1 MYIFEDDIKE
11 FFFERLIAVG
21 LVPESAE
28 LDIIAEIVFDYLVEI
43 DILEPENIINEED
56 FEEF

>member
-11 FFFERLIAVG
+11 FFFERLIAAG
-21 LVPESAE
+21 FVPETTE
-28 LDIIAEIVFDYLVEI
+28 LNIIAETVFDYLVEI
-43 DILEPENIINEED
+43 GILELENIIDEGD

>member
-11 FFFERLIAVG
+11 FFFERLIAAG

-43 DILEPENIINEED
+43 GILELENIVDEED